1 MELCNLKRDIDEA
14 MSLGKPEVT
23 ARLTACIRG
32 AADARARLGANAI
45 ALEFYIQAV
54 RTSLSLPDAAD
65 GDLRFEQEAS
75 VRALSDFMVRQN
87 GRDRA
92 IAFWQALAQD
102 HAVTLYANIADAEAK
117 RLAPPH

>member
-1 MELCNLKRDIDEA
+1 
-14 MSLGKPEVT
+14 
-23 ARLTACIRG
+23 
-32 AADARARLGANAI
+32 
-45 ALEFYIQAV
+45 V
-54 RTSLSLPDAAD
+54 RTSLSLPDAGD